1 MSYTLSWTRK
11 SEKDLEKL
19 PRNIATRIVDKIE
32 AIIKDPHRTAE
43 PCEGY
48 PYFHQR
54 VGDHRV
60 ILDIDDTGLSI
71 SVLKV
76 GPRKNVYDR

>member
-11 SEKDLEKL
+11 SEKDLAKL
-19 PRNIATRIVDKIE
+19 PKNIAERIIDKIE
-32 AIIKDPHRTAE
+32 SIVEDPHRTAE

-48 PYFHQR
+48 PYYHQR
-54 VGDHRV
+54 VGDHRA
-60 ILDIDDTGLSI
+60 ILAIDDNGLLI

-76 GPRKNVYDR
+76 GPRKKVYDR